1 MGWRDLILCL
11 KSTEC
16 LRKSPSALHSLNH
29 WGPAGQIN
37 LEYLEGEVPCEPPH
51 PVIPGTYT
59 VVSATPS
66 FPSPPPPQQR
76 SRNPCKHWA
85 GGQMQ
90 ITLAVINEIITKC
103 T

>member
-66 FPSPPPPQQR
+66 FPSPPPPPAEEQESLQALGW
-76 SRNPCKHWA
+76 WA
-85 GGQMQ
+85 DANNFG
-90 ITLAVINEIITKC
+90 C
-103 T
+103 Y